1 MQILW
6 PCGSVLE
13 MEAMFIAICLSTGSD
28 ILECN
33 SLNRFN
39 LSENWVLKRIL
50 QLKSK

>member
-13 MEAMFIAICLSTGSD
+13 VEAMLMAICLSTGSD

-33 SLNRFN
+33 SLNRYS

-50 QLKSK
+50 QLKRK